1 METFTSDEASK
12 MTSKAT
18 VVYDPKPIAYKA
30 VRVWLSNGRRMLGM
44 WTGTKWWSMEGEIE
58 PVKWELGER
67 QKKTDKLRKGFARDK
82 S

>member
-1 METFTSDEASK
+1 
-12 MTSKAT
+12 
-18 VVYDPKPIAYKA
+18 
-30 VRVWLSNGRRMLGM
+30 M

-67 QKKTDKLRKGFARDK
+67 RKKTDKLRKGFAKDK